1 MQESP
6 QAELQK
12 VVYDALV
19 GTPAVMALVNGV
31 WDQVPPKPFDP
42 FKGPHNG
49 YVAFG
54 PLNAIND
61 DAECIVST
69 ESFLQI
75 DCWSRQVGQVH
86 CKRITDAVCAALHNR
101 DMAYLEA
108 TSANGF
114 VLMQVDARQV
124 LRDPDGATTH
134 GVITLRCLVEETV

>member
-12 VVYDALV
+12 LVYDALT

-31 WDQVPPKPFDP
+31 WDSIPPKPFDP
-42 FKGPHNG
+42 FAGSHNG
-49 YVAFG
+49 YISFG
-54 PLNAIND
+54 PTNSLND
-61 DAECIVST
+61 DADCIIST
-69 ESFLQI
+69 ETFLQI

-86 CKRITDAVCAALHNR
+86 CKRITDVVCATLNGR
-101 DMAYLEA
+101 DVEDLS
-108 TSANGF
+108 TTVNGF

-134 GVITLRCLVEETV
+134 GVISLRCIVEETA